1 MNIAPLKYNFI
12 NLKDLENPTE
22 MLHTF
27 KDKQGLEIN
36 NEQISSL
43 KESIKASKV
52 INITDAEIKEQNRH
66 KILQK
71 VEEILNNYSKNLIYS
86 NNKIYSDELSKGHHF
101 SENAY
106 FKNIKA
112 SDSNSMLSTLKSGYL
127 ENTKF
132 KKFKRLRLF
141 KHFKNKIWRSRSIFR
156 YLR

>member
-1 MNIAPLKYNFI
+1 MNITPLKYNFI
-12 NLKDLENPTE
+12 NLKDLENTTD
-22 MLHTF
+22 MLHSF

-43 KESIKASKV
+43 KESIKTGKV
-52 INITDAEIKEQNRH
+52 INVTDAETKEQNRH

-86 NNKIYSDELSKGHHF
+86 NNKIYSDELSRGYHF

-112 SDSNSMLSTLKSGYL
+112 SDSSSMLSTLKSGYL

-132 KKFKRLRLF
+132 KNLNDYAYSNTLKTK
-141 KHFKNKIWRSRSIFR
+141 
-156 YLR
+156 